1 MSGWRA
7 GLVALALGGVILA
20 IGWVIGREDPAPG
33 ATTTAPVVEA
43 DLTLACPQTFS
54 LVCGELADRFGFA
67 ATSYTLGSDVAAD
80 TVVIGFAADLPAGAS
95 TFARSPMAIAVWA
108 EKAPRLEQA
117 CGEVTPAC
125 LVEQAGTRWE
135 DLGGSPGWGTLRLGL
150 ADPETGIADLEAWKL
165 IAAERPSDGF
175 RQYVPLTSQDDG
187 GVMRDLVL
195 FSSRADAVVASEVAI
210 ASQLANA
217 RARAG
222 RLDVFYPE
230 PTPYLQVAAIG
241 EGRAAGSFIQTLMDP
256 EIQGLLGS
264 LGLRPLTGE
273 PVDLLED
280 LGQPGTEAAL
290 TTESER
296 PTLVAS
302 WDTLMGA

>member
-43 DLTLACPQTFS
+43 DLTLACTQTFS

-108 EKAPRLEQA
+108 EKAPRLQLA

-241 EGRAAGSFIQTLMDP
+241 VGRAAGSFIQTLMDP

-290 TTESER
+290 ATESER

>member
-1 MSGWRA
+1 
-7 GLVALALGGVILA
+7 LVALALGGVILA

-43 DLTLACPQTFS
+43 DLTLACTQTFS
-54 LVCGELADRFGFA
+54 LVCAELAGRFGFA
-67 ATSYTLGSDVAAD
+67 ATSYTLGSEMAAD

-108 EKAPRLEQA
+108 EKAPRLEQV

-165 IAAERPSDGF
+165 VAAERPTDGF

-241 EGRAAGSFIQTLMDP
+241 DGRAAGSFIESLMDP

-290 TTESER
+290 ATESER

>member
-1 MSGWRA
+1 M
-7 GLVALALGGVILA
+7 
-20 IGWVIGREDPAPG
+20 
-33 ATTTAPVVEA
+33 
-43 DLTLACPQTFS
+43 
-54 LVCGELADRFGFA
+54 
-67 ATSYTLGSDVAAD
+67 AAD

-108 EKAPRLEQA
+108 EKAPRLEQV

-165 IAAERPSDGF
+165 VAAERPTDGF

-241 EGRAAGSFIQTLMDP
+241 DGRAAGSFIESLMDP

-290 TTESER
+290 ATESER